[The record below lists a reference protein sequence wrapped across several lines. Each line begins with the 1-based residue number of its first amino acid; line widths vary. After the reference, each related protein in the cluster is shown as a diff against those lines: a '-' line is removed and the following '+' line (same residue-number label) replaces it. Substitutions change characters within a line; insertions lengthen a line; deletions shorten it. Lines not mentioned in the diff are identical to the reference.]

1 MSSYFSLPSFARAK
15 KNQEQLEKT
24 NPQKPVL
31 NDDDEKFFDKHIESG
46 EAKAK
51 TEEATSTEVTEGGE
65 EKEILQE
72 ETKEAGTDA
81 SQVTLPEEQPE
92 KPQTT
97 TSEPAKGDNDKSN
110 EVARAPKEEIAAE
123 DPPEQAPAEKITA
136 EDPPEQAPAE
146 DITAEDPPEQAPD
159 DAAVTSAASAAK
171 KPKKDKG
178 FELPSQEE
186 AEAATR
192 GIGTDDA
199 PKDAKAE
206 GEAGEKRTWAS
217 YLPTMS
223 TASKKDQ
230 GEPQKDTESKST
242 DEKAASEQTTE
253 GKSRTWT
260 EYASSTY
267 SALPSVSSITPS
279 WTSKDKDSKVEPVYK
294 EDGTIDEEKTK
305 EKQEREMSVLLDHLN
320 LSSINNRVFAF
331 SGETQ
336 KIYERFAQV
345 LKDTMNGAPTA
356 YEDMDKLMKD
366 AGPQLEKQFQSM
378 PPFVQTL
385 VKSLPAKL
393 GTTLGP
399 ELLAAASE
407 KPGADMKTKMAKAS
421 KQSSGGQ
428 EFSTADASTS
438 KTKEKEGEPKKKRK
452 IPGLK
457 GLVSEQG
464 AVASILRSV
473 VSFLK
478 VRFPFL
484 ASMTNVVMS
493 LAVFILMF
501 VFWYSHKRGKEVRL
515 AREAAAQNGDGA
527 PEIVED
533 EDGELEV
540 EVTDEEEGGEEEES
554 IEKDV
559 AAAVAEAQS
568 TEKQDDS
575 AEAVEEKTEKAA
587 DEAVKDGPVESAAK
601 QEDSAE
607 AVEEK
612 AEKAEKTT
620 EDAGKDAP
628 VESIAKQEDSA
639 EALEEKSAKTSS
651 G

>member
-31 NDDDEKFFDKHIESG
+31 NNDDDEKFFDKHIESG
-46 EAKAK
+46 EAKAQ
-51 TEEATSTEVTEGGE
+51 TEEATSTKVTEGGE
-65 EKEILQE
+65 EQEIPQE

-97 TSEPAKGDNDKSN
+97 TSESAKGDNDKSN
-110 EVARAPKEEIAAE
+110 EVARAPEEEIAAE

-146 DITAEDPPEQAPD
+146 DITAEDLPEQAPE
-159 DAAVTSAASAAK
+159 DAAATSAASAAK

-192 GIGTDDA
+192 GFGTDDA
-199 PKDAKAE
+199 SKDAKAE

-230 GEPQKDTESKST
+230 GEPRKDTESKST

-253 GKSRTWT
+253 GQSRTWA

-407 KPGADMKTKMAKAS
+407 KPGADMKTKMANAS
-421 KQSSGGQ
+421 KQPAGGQ
-428 EFSTADASTS
+428 EFNTADASTS

-457 GLVSEQG
+457 SLVSEQG

-493 LAVFILMF
+493 LAVFIVLMF

-515 AREAAAQNGDGA
+515 AREASAQSGDGA

-533 EDGELEV
+533 EDGELEI
-540 EVTDEEEGGEEEES
+540 EVTDEEDGGEEEGS
-554 IEKDV
+554 IERDV

-568 TEKQDDS
+568 SEEQDGS
-575 AEAVEEKTEKAA
+575 AEAVEKKVEKAG
-587 DEAVKDGPVESAAK
+587 DETGKDVPVESIAK

-612 AEKAEKTT
+612 A
-620 EDAGKDAP
+620 
-628 VESIAKQEDSA
+628 
-639 EALEEKSAKTSS
+639 AKTSS
-651 G
+651 L